1 MILFIIGNGFDRNLK
16 LPTDYRNDL
25 RRILK
30 KNDIDRFNIID
41 NLYFN
46 NNGFLWSQ
54 FENKIGNIQEK
65 AINDISESIDD
76 DYQRFF
82 NDNADP
88 FPNPDP
94 LSDQYIDTDNAI
106 YGAETQKPEP
116 SLGFN
121 NLWDYITSGIKEMV
135 SEANKTKM
143 VSPPAFKNMDSSQ
156 IYLNFNYTNTLERIY
171 HISPKK
177 ILHIHGSLERNDNLI
192 YGNDKVSSVDTSSFD
207 INFENPNLDELGSRD
222 YPSNYNDFID
232 LITISES
239 EQKNI
244 KNKLSNDL
252 NEENEQFKKEPKYNL
267 LEKWLNQFEEK
278 NITQIIVLG
287 HSLGK
292 VDKGYFE
299 LINQKYHSTTWCIS
313 YYNKQDQVFENA
325 QSLSFYN
332 KLNFKQFNTLLK

>member
-1 MILFIIGNGFDRNLK
+1 MYLLDTNIYINFYDRYYPINHFATFWEKFIPILQNQIMIPDVVVRENMHNPWFK
-16 LPTDYRNDL
+16 SDL
-25 RRILK
+25 LA
-30 KNDIDRFNIID
+30 D
-41 NLYFN
+41 N
-46 NNGFLWSQ
+46 
-54 FENKIGNIQEK
+54 
-65 AINDISESIDD
+65 
-76 DYQRFF
+76 YQRFF

-143 VSPPAFKNMDSSQ
+143 VSPPAFNMDSSQ

-232 LITISES
+232 SITISES

-244 KNKLSNDL
+244 KNIRI
-252 NEENEQFKKEPKYNL
+252 NL
-267 LEKWLNQFEEK
+267 M
-278 NITQIIVLG
+278 VL
-287 HSLGK
+287 
-292 VDKGYFE
+292 
-299 LINQKYHSTTWCIS
+299 IS
-313 YYNKQDQVFENA
+313 A
-325 QSLSFYN
+325 S
-332 KLNFKQFNTLLK
+332 

>member
-46 NNGFLWSQ
+46 NNEFLWSQ

-106 YGAETQKPEP
+106 YGAETQ
-116 SLGFN
+116 
-121 NLWDYITSGIKEMV
+121 NLVWALI
-135 SEANKTKM
+135 
-143 VSPPAFKNMDSSQ
+143 
-156 IYLNFNYTNTLERIY
+156 
-171 HISPKK
+171 
-177 ILHIHGSLERNDNLI
+177 I
-192 YGNDKVSSVDTSSFD
+192 YG
-207 INFENPNLDELGSRD
+207 
-222 YPSNYNDFID
+222 
-232 LITISES
+232 
-239 EQKNI
+239 
-244 KNKLSNDL
+244 
-252 NEENEQFKKEPKYNL
+252 
-267 LEKWLNQFEEK
+267 
-278 NITQIIVLG
+278 
-287 HSLGK
+287 
-292 VDKGYFE
+292 
-299 LINQKYHSTTWCIS
+299 TT
-313 YYNKQDQVFENA
+313 
-325 QSLSFYN
+325 
-332 KLNFKQFNTLLK
+332 